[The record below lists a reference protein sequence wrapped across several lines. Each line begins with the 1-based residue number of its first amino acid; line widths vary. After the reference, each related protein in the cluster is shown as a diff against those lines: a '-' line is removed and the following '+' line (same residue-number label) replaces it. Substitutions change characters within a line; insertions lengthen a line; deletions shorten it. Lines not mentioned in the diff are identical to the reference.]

1 MKSPQIK
8 GGKEPGMK
16 ERLLKA
22 LFSRVSPEI
31 TQPTQTEISE
41 KLTAGLSIV
50 WLDRPASR
58 DVKSKW
64 GSNCIQG
71 LSGRMFRTGVVCFIN
86 VQSEDAA

>member
-1 MKSPQIK
+1 
-8 GGKEPGMK
+8 MK

-22 LFSRVSPEI
+22 MFTRVSPEI
-31 TQPTQTEISE
+31 TQTEISE

-64 GSNCIQG
+64 GSNCIEG